1 MNSPKNVNYSTCVPN
16 NVKFHLFCL
25 SEFQLLM
32 GPFAK
37 SCQLEKNNKNRNI
50 QDTFH
55 VGINRLN

>member
-37 SCQLEKNNKNRNI
+37 SCQLEKIIRIKI
-50 QDTFH
+50 EIFKILF
-55 VGINRLN
+55 V

>member
-32 GPFAK
+32 GPFVKKLSAR
-37 SCQLEKNNKNRNI
+37 KNNKNRNI